1 MINFSNT
8 NGKKAFQVLT
18 VVVSCFIIGI
28 LITNGFL
35 AVPSANSISNSI
47 GGNNTN
53 SNKILVLSFDDNRK
67 GDFTYGKPI
76 LDKYGFK
83 ATFFIIC
90 GKTTDKGA
98 MNWQDIA
105 PMQRDGMDIESHTMT
120 HAHLDT
126 LSQSQLNTE
135 IGGSKQCLASHGY
148 NATIFAYPYDEGSDN
163 KTVVNL
169 VAKYYD
175 IGRSG
180 SEPLMFLDC
189 KGFKHHPQADCRTY
203 TSDGSLTYANR
214 YAFRSLS
221 FDVKE
226 IKDLFDNATI
236 FSDFIKE
243 VNSQEI
249 YNQNGK
255 INAVPVVTFHNV
267 AQTTNKPYYTN
278 VGLFDQ
284 LMKYLHDNGFR
295 VLTLKQIGYDTQTN
309 TFYLKNSPETNTG
322 VTTNTINASDT
333 SNITNKTNMSTK
345 TPSTTVNTTATT
357 TTHHHIKG
365 VKVLHVHTIPS
376 QVAVGN
382 AFNLQGIV
390 FNNSSATITFDNG
403 TCTAASPFSITFNA
417 NVVTEPKA
425 VAASPCKSQQMTL
438 NPGEQSGIQFPNL
451 SGMAYKATAPGMT
464 NATMIFK
471 YGVETVSSKSSISDS
486 ISRGYTFNIQRGSQ
500 QPVTTTTTT
509 TTTTTNQLQHQ
520 KQPLPIQTTRSGTN
534 FTAANATSAKAS
546 VPVLSN
552 ASSYS
557 GGEKY
562 NTIRTLSAS
571 IHVGKSTI
579 HPGDRQTIT
588 LKVNDANTSNAIA
601 GAKITVRIMDAS
613 GSYKKSFDGIT
624 DTSGKASYS
633 WTLGH
638 NDATGSYRLE
648 MEVSASGYGND
659 TASKSFKVTSTPVSS
674 SNSNNDNNDNS
685 NNSVQPNSGTSNT
698 NNNNNNDINKNN
710 HNHPLSIISIPHIRI
725 PEIRIPFHLPFH

>member
-1 MINFSNT
+1 MIIITADTYSKEMINFLNT
-8 NGKKAFQVLT
+8 NGKKDLQVLS
-18 VVVSCFIIGI
+18 VVVPCFVIVIF
-28 LITNGFL
+28 ITNSFA
-35 AVPSANSISNSI
+35 AVPSANGIGNSF
-47 GGNNTN
+47 GKNNTN

-105 PMQRDGMDIESHTMT
+105 AMQRDGMDIESHTMT

-189 KGFKHHPQADCRTY
+189 KGFKHHPQTDCRTY

-226 IKDLFDNATI
+226 IKDLFNNSTI

-278 VGLFDQ
+278 AGLFDQ
-284 LMKYLHDNGFR
+284 LMKYLHDKGFR

-309 TFYLKNSPETNTG
+309 SFYLKNSPETNSA
-322 VTTNTINASDT
+322 VTTNTTNASDT
-333 SNITNKTNMSTK
+333 LSINNK
-345 TPSTTVNTTATT
+345 TPSTTVTTNAT
-357 TTHHHIKG
+357 TTHHHVKG
-365 VKVLHVHTIPS
+365 VKVLHFHNIPS
-376 QVAVGN
+376 KVAVGD
-382 AFNLQGIV
+382 AFNLQGVV
-390 FNNSSATITFDNG
+390 FNNSTATISFDNG
-403 TCTAASPFSITFNA
+403 TCTPSPLSITFNG

-425 VAASPCKSQQMTL
+425 VAAAPCKPQQITL
-438 NPGEQSGIQFPNL
+438 KPGEQSGIQSPNL
-451 SGMAYKATAPGMT
+451 SGMAYRATAPGMT
-464 NATMIFK
+464 NATMTFK
-471 YGVETVSSKSSISDS
+471 YGVETATSKLPIGDS
-486 ISRGYTFNIQRGSQ
+486 ISRVYTFNIQPGNQ
-500 QPVTTTTTT
+500 QPTTTSAL
-509 TTTTTNQLQHQ
+509 TNQLQQHQ
-520 KQPLPIQTTRSGTN
+520 IQQPLQIQTTRSGM
-534 FTAANATSAKAS
+534 NATSAKTS
-546 VPVLSN
+546 VPVSSN

-557 GGEKY
+557 GAEKN
-562 NTIRTLSAS
+562 NTVRALSVS
-571 IHVGKSTI
+571 TQVGKNTI
-579 HPGDRQTIT
+579 HPGDKQTIT
-588 LKVNDANTSNAIA
+588 LKVTDTNTTNAIA
-601 GAKITVRIMDAS
+601 GAKVTGSIMNPS
-613 GSYKKSFDGIT
+613 GSSKKNLDGVT
-624 DTSGKASYS
+624 DTSGEASYS
-633 WTLGH
+633 WLVGH
-638 NDATGSYRLE
+638 NDATGRYK
-648 MEVSASGYGND
+648 VDVQVAASGYGND
-659 TASKSFKVTSTPVSS
+659 TASKSFKVTSIPVSS
-674 SNSNNDNNDNS
+674 SSSNNDNS
-685 NNSVQPNSGTSNT
+685 NNPVQPNSGNSDT
-698 NNNNNNDINKNN
+698 NNNNNNDNDN
-710 HNHPLSIISIPHIRI
+710 HNHPSTIISLPHIRI
-725 PEIRIPFHLPFH
+725 PEVRIPIHLPFQ